1 MNDTHDLRRT
11 TRAQAAPLAV
21 VSSHGIPSHGDPS
34 RGITRRLFIRREA
47 QAGIALAL
55 LLCLATLFVPLA
67 LPFNPDT
74 MNPAAKLSAPN
85 TTHLLGTDQ
94 YGRDQLARVLDGGR
108 RSLGAALLV
117 LIGVLVVSLAIGII
131 AGMSGGIVDAVLMR
145 VVDVLLAI
153 PALVL
158 ALAVV
163 GVLGVGFGSL
173 LVALVA
179 SSWAYYARLAR
190 GLVRLARQRQDIIAA
205 RLAGIG
211 WTRIVIGHV
220 VPGVVAQLLIVAT
233 LDLGGVIIG
242 IAGLS
247 FLGLG
252 VQPPAAE
259 WGAML
264 YDARLYFTIAPWLLF
279 APAAAIFFSV
289 VAANLVGNALRDVT
303 DPAQNV

>member
-1 MNDTHDLRRT
+1 MSGVRDLWGTRRT
-11 TRAQAAPLAV
+11 
-21 VSSHGIPSHGDPS
+21 VSGLIPS
-34 RGITRRLFIRREA
+34 RGITRRLLVRRDA
-47 QAGIALAL
+47 QIGITLAAL
-55 LLCLATLFVPLA
+55 LCVATLIVPIV
-67 LPFNPDT
+67 LPFKPDEL
-74 MNPAAKLSAPN
+74 NLQVKLSAPDRA
-85 TTHLLGTDQ
+85 HPLGTDQ
-94 YGRDQLARVLDGGR
+94 YGRDQLARILDGGK

-117 LIGVLVVSLAIGII
+117 SAGTLVVSLVIGIA
-131 AGMSGGIVDAVLMR
+131 AGMSGGIIDAVLMR

-163 GVLGVGFGSL
+163 GVLGVGFESL

-179 SSWAYYARLAR
+179 SSWAHYARLAR
-190 GLVRLARQRQDIIAA
+190 GYVRLARTRQDIIAA

-211 WTRIVIGHV
+211 WTRIVTGHV
-220 VPGVVAQLLIVAT
+220 VPGVVAQLLVVAT
-233 LDLGGVIIG
+233 IDLGGVIIG

-264 YDARLYFTIAPWLLF
+264 GDARSYFTIAPWLLF
-279 APAAAIFFSV
+279 APASMIFLSV
-289 VAANLVGNALRDVT
+289 VAANLIGNALRDAS
-303 DPAQNV
+303 DPASNV